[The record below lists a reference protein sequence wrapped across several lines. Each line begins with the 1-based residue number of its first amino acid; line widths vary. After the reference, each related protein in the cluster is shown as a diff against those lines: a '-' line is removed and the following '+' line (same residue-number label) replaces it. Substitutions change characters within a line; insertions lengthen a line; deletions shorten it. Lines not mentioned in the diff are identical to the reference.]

1 MNSLQKWIIINLSF
15 TRTFTDNDISSFS
28 KDLCSQ
34 ASEMGM
40 NIRPQSL
47 IVKISKTDDF
57 NPKTTFKGIKA
68 KIQQKFS
75 DLQMILFITPNK
87 SDPFSDDIY
96 SEIKLLGDVDKGFAT
111 QCVNVA
117 NIWNERSRDRKRKWN
132 RSYLRQLMLKINPK
146 LGGTNVALHESTPAM
161 PSILKDK
168 SLMIIGAD
176 VNHPAPADR
185 ITPSIAAVVG
195 SYDNE
200 FSHYFTTVSMQ
211 PKSRE
216 EMIQKFDKMV
226 IEIINNFKKERNNSL
241 PQKII
246 VFRDGVSE
254 GQFQHVID
262 NEYSL
267 LEKAFKSFGPNY
279 NPKTT
284 FIIVQKRHHTRFV
297 PKQVY
302 NSSDPNPRYQN
313 ISPGTVVEK
322 SITHKTDFDFYLC
335 SHEGRLVCI
344 LKSFLFNY
352 KFINKI
358 YLRARVVPRITTYW
372 KIKISS
378 TPTICVK

>member
-1 MNSLQKWIIINLSF
+1 LKKWIIVNLSF
-15 TRTFTDNDISSFS
+15 TQSFTDTNI
-28 KDLCSQ
+28 DLFAKELRSQ
-34 ASEMGM
+34 ALEMGM
-40 NIRPQSL
+40 IIRPQSL

-75 DLQMILFITPNK
+75 DIQMILFITPNK

-117 NIWNERSRDRKRKWN
+117 NIWNERSHDRKRKWN

-161 PSILKDK
+161 PSILKDM

-185 ITPSIAAVVG
+185 ITSSIAAVVG

-216 EMIQKFDKMV
+216 EMIQEFDKMV
-226 IEIINNFKKERNNSL
+226 IEIINNFKKERNNCL
-241 PQKII
+241 PQKVI

-279 NPKTT
+279 NPKIT
-284 FIIVQKRHHTRFV
+284 FIVVQKRHHTRFV

-302 NSSDPNPRYQN
+302 NSSDPNPRFQN
-313 ISPGTVVEK
+313 ISPRTVVKK

-344 LKSFLFNY
+344 LKIFLFNY
-352 KFINKI
+352 KFIN
-358 YLRARVVPRITTYW
+358 
-372 KIKISS
+372 
-378 TPTICVK
+378 

>member
-1 MNSLQKWIIINLSF
+1 MFYSLEKWIIVNLSF
-15 TRTFTDNDISSFS
+15 TQSFTDTNIELFA
-28 KDLCSQ
+28 KELCSQ
-34 ASEMGM
+34 ALEMGM
-40 NIRPQSL
+40 KVMPQST
-47 IVKISKTDDF
+47 IAKINKTNNF
-57 NPKTTFKGIKA
+57 NPKITFNGIKTR
-68 KIQQKFS
+68 IQQSFRGI
-75 DLQMILFITPNK
+75 QMILFITPNK

-117 NIWNERSRDRKRKWN
+117 NIWNGRRKWN

-168 SLMIIGAD
+168 SLMIIGSD

-226 IEIINNFKKERNNSL
+226 IEIINNFKKQRNDSL

-279 NPKTT
+279 NPKIT

-302 NSSDPNPRYQN
+302 NSSDPNPRFQN

-344 LKSFLFNY
+344 LRSFLFNH
-352 KFINKI
+352 KFIN
-358 YLRARVVPRITTYW
+358 
-372 KIKISS
+372 
-378 TPTICVK
+378 